1 LPIRKSKIAI
11 RRDLLK
17 AEKTGDFYFPAL
29 KVKPVRRER
38 ICSYLIAK
46 GKAMNSIVIK
56 AREVITPGLDEL
68 SLPLL
73 IDRSAESVQS
83 LLPLLPGTYFL
94 VLACGVDLALDEKD
108 KSSTA
113 RICQSSCGRL
123 VPVTLPRHDPTLLSR
138 A

>member
-1 LPIRKSKIAI
+1 MVLHKKRARKALGQ
-11 RRDLLK
+11 RGLFFHLLK
-17 AEKTGDFYFPAL
+17 SGVTL
-29 KVKPVRRER
+29 SRNH
-38 ICSYLIAK
+38 S
-46 GKAMNSIVIK
+46 N
-56 AREVITPGLDEL
+56 L
-68 SLPLL
+68 SLSL

-108 KSSTA
+108 KSATA

-138 A
+138 AFKA